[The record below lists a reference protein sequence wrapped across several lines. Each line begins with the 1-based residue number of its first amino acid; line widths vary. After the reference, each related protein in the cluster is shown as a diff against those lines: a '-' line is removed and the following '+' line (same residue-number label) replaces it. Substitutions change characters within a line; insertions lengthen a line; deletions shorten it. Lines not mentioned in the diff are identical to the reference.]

1 MDKKIFYIYAG
12 QGSQEV
18 GMGRA
23 FYDAYPLA
31 KEMFSKASDALKRD
45 ISKLCFEGPIE
56 ELTETRW
63 AQPAILTVGAIA
75 YRLFSKSAENIKPNA
90 SCGHSLGEYTA
101 LHTAGVF
108 TLEQAVRI
116 VHKRGIFIDD
126 ASKEVGG
133 TMAAIIGLD
142 DGVVEEICREASR
155 EGTVEPAN
163 YNAPLQLVITG
174 TISGVTKAME
184 LAKEKGA
191 KRAVQLNVS
200 GPFHSGMLKPAGER
214 LKNLLLSEEIG
225 EPLFSVYANA
235 TAEPHNKKDAIIETL
250 SKQIYSP
257 VLFKQTIEKFGDG
270 IYIEFG
276 HRAIASGLVK
286 RIVSDAQIIN
296 IGNPQELE
304 NAIKILAGV

>member
-1 MDKKIFYIYAG
+1 MDRKIFYIFPG

-23 FYDAYPLA
+23 FYDAYQVA
-31 KEMFSKASDALKRD
+31 KEMFSQASDALKRD
-45 ISKLCFEGPIE
+45 IVKLCFEGPIE

-75 YRLFSKSAENIKPNA
+75 YHLFSDMAGDIKPSA

-101 LHTAGVF
+101 LYTAGVF
-108 TLEQAVRI
+108 KLGQVVNI
-116 VHKRGIFIDD
+116 VNKRGIFIDE

-142 DGVVEEICREASR
+142 DNVIEEICREASK
-155 EGTVEPAN
+155 EGIVEPAN
-163 YNAPLQLVITG
+163 YNAPSQLVITG

-200 GPFHSGMLKPAGER
+200 GPFHSSMLKPAGE
-214 LKNLLLSEEIG
+214 KIANLLRQEEI
-225 EPLFSVYANA
+225 EKPAFPVYANA
-235 TAEPHNKKDAIIETL
+235 TAELHNGKDAIIETL
-250 SKQIYSP
+250 ARQVYSP
-257 VLFKQTIEKFGDG
+257 VLFKQTIEKFGSG

-276 HRAIASGLVK
+276 HGSVAGGLVR
-286 RIVSDAQIIN
+286 RIVSDAQVIN
-296 IGNPQELE
+296 IGSPQELE
-304 NAIKILAGV
+304 NAIQTLAEM

>member
-1 MDKKIFYIYAG
+1 MDRKIFYIFPG

-23 FYDAYPLA
+23 FYDAYQVA
-31 KEMFSKASDALKRD
+31 KEMFSQASDALKRD
-45 ISKLCFEGPIE
+45 IVKLCFEGPIE

-63 AQPAILTVGAIA
+63 AQPAILIVGAIA
-75 YRLFSKSAENIKPNA
+75 YHLFSDMAGDIKPSA

-101 LHTAGVF
+101 LYTAGVF
-108 TLEQAVRI
+108 KLGQVVNI
-116 VHKRGIFIDD
+116 VNKRGIFIDE

-142 DGVVEEICREASR
+142 DNVIEEICREASK
-155 EGTVEPAN
+155 EGIVEPAN
-163 YNAPLQLVITG
+163 YNAPSQLVITG

-200 GPFHSGMLKPAGER
+200 GPFHSSMLKPAGE
-214 LKNLLLSEEIG
+214 KIANLLRQEEI
-225 EPLFSVYANA
+225 EKLAFPVYANT
-235 TAEPHNKKDAIIETL
+235 TAELHNGKDAIIETL
-250 SKQIYSP
+250 ARQVYSP
-257 VLFKQTIEKFGDG
+257 VLFKQTIEKFGSG

-276 HRAIASGLVK
+276 HGSVAGGLVR
-286 RIVSDAQIIN
+286 RIVSDAQVIN
-296 IGNPQELE
+296 IGSPQELE
-304 NAIKILAGV
+304 NAIKTLAGM